1 MSASK
6 VPESHFIDAPAGRL
20 HYHDFGEGEAT
31 ILVHG
36 GGPGAYGLSN
46 YRRNVDALSQGRR
59 VIVIDLPGLGQSDSR
74 PAPGSLFE
82 PMAAAVLDLMNHLG
96 LDKASFVGN
105 SLGGAT
111 SLRFTLDHP
120 ERTHKLVLMGPAGGL
135 PVTSTFPTEGL
146 MRMLNFYEGE
156 GPSIEKLRRVVEL
169 LVYDQGAITEE
180 LLAERYRDCTSAKAL
195 ANPPLRG
202 RGYNPKDDL
211 WRERLNELQHPTL
224 LIWGRDDRV
233 LPLDSAFVLLKCLPQ
248 AELHVFPN
256 CGHWVQW
263 EKADRF
269 NELVGRFL
277 DD

>member
-59 VIVIDLPGLGQSDSR
+59 VIVIDLPGFGQSDSR